1 MRRFTKSGSSRLSA
15 DSQRLVSLAM
25 EMFYASSSLESEFC
39 RKKLEGLVSKLL
51 HARKQ
56 SVLNDAIE
64 YLFGTDMEAYNC
76 LLEVAEALSESGTV
90 ELDGRQYQVLLVA
103 IPVLAW
109 TRFSIASGPLPQDVI
124 ATVSDRFSRLILA
137 DGVRFAMAP
146 GLYAV
151 DQLPYS
157 HIDVMAVT
165 QGLVKAIVQGA
176 HFELSS
182 RQETVPFLADGRYL
196 LAGVMT
202 EAGKPLFRWQA
213 CPDPAGF
220 ETVKDECLKLWQ
232 QEVTPVMADV
242 LPGCNLELLLPGG
255 FFNTCRKADQGIRPA
270 TIKAAVHYLVHALDI
285 QPENLC
291 AVIGG
296 FGKDLDGVQV
306 EEYRISFYRKDDPR
320 IIYGIVWPVYGT
332 EDVEGVNFPAQ
343 LEGHASG
350 ASPKGGK
357 QLLQIF
363 RLLREMGISFE
374 KTAVERFAMEFCED
388 CGAPLF
394 ADTNGELVHAEMPE
408 DAKKETRLH

>member
-1 MRRFTKSGSSRLSA
+1 MRRFTNSGSSRLSA

-25 EMFYASSSLESEFC
+25 EMFYASSSLESECC
-39 RKKLEGLVSKLL
+39 RKKLAGLVSKLL

-109 TRFSIASGPLPQDVI
+109 TRFSSASGPLPQDVI

-196 LAGVMT
+196 RAGVMT

-388 CGAPLF
+388 CGAPHF

>member
-394 ADTNGELVHAEMPE
+394 ADTNGGLVHAEMPE